1 MAWLQFGLNKM
12 TISIKNQGIIALCG
26 GLVSGVSVP
35 VIIAAQGNT
44 TAWLTGIVMLVTG
57 VALIGFSYTANTFV
71 IKFLL
76 DIHILLA
83 FFILLASGFIYFQT
97 RISGAFFLIFWSV
110 AVIISAL
117 TEWHGI
123 KSHRSN

>member
-1 MAWLQFGLNKM
+1 M
-12 TISIKNQGIIALCG
+12 TIIIKNQGIIALCG
-26 GLVSGVSVP
+26 SLASGVSVP

-44 TAWLTGIVMLVTG
+44 TALLTGIVMLVAS

-76 DIHILLA
+76 GIHILLA

-97 RISGAFFLIFWSV
+97 RVSGAFFLILWSV
-110 AVIISAL
+110 TVIISAL
-117 TEWHGI
+117 TGWRGI